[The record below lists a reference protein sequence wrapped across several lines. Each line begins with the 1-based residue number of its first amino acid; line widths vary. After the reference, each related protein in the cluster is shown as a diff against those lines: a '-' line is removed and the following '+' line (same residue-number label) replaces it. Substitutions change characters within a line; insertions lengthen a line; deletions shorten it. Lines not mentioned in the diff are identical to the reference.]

1 DLWNS
6 TQSSFHF
13 TVCKF
18 GYCSKNMGESA
29 CLMQPF
35 SYAAPEG
42 DSLGFL
48 GQSVSFGRFMSEKL
62 DWEKWSAFS
71 TQNRYVAEAE
81 RYSRPGS
88 VAQKKAFFEAHYKKL
103 AAARKAAAEEALLLQ
118 QKNPKIEPEKL
129 PVQEDINGGGKI
141 DGLVSKP
148 DLEIPRGSLDAE
160 MKLLAEKVSRFGN
173 RKSDEKENR
182 GNAESEINGK
192 DSTVKEEPVE
202 KTPMILKKKLKD
214 AQPKSSAKPRVS
226 KFNSSERT
234 PSQKPCNKSNSYTF
248 TPAKEFN
255 RLVSIIRKI
264 DGSRTSSKPTKD
276 CKTPLRTPSRKVSAK
291 GIVEDSLSTP
301 LSSNRR
307 GKMAP
312 NSSAK
317 TGRGRWNFLPAETP
331 SCFTPFGLRTEERA
345 ERRKKAR
352 GASTDRDTLKLEDKF
367 KAMEAQN
374 QKPEEMSV
382 GKEESKLRQRLC
394 FKAKPLPNFYKQR
407 PKSTDQTKKVSSLF
421 TNRPMYDHC
430 FASV

>member
-1 DLWNS
+1 
-6 TQSSFHF
+6 
-13 TVCKF
+13 
-18 GYCSKNMGESA
+18 MGESA

-42 DSLGFL
+42 DSLGAL

-118 QKNPKIEPEKL
+118 QQSHKPEPEL
-129 PVQEDINGGGKI
+129 LLAQQGTNGGGKK

-148 DLEIPRGSLDAE
+148 DLEITRGSLDTE
-160 MKLLAEKVSRFGN
+160 VKLLAEKVSRFSN
-173 RKSDEKENR
+173 RQSDEKENV
-182 GNAESEINGK
+182 GKAESEINGEAF
-192 DSTVKEEPVE
+192 TVEEAQVE
-202 KTPMILKKKLKD
+202 KTPIILKKKSKD
-214 AQPKSSAKPRVS
+214 PQPKSSTKPRVS
-226 KFNSSERT
+226 KLKSSEWT
-234 PSQKPCNKSNSYTF
+234 PSQKHSNKSNSYTF

-264 DGSRTSSKPTKD
+264 DGSRASSKPNKD
-276 CKTPLRTPSRKVSAK
+276 CKTPLRTPSNKVSAK

-307 GKMAP
+307 CRGKTAP
-312 NSSAK
+312 DSSAK
-317 TGRGRWNFLPAETP
+317 TGRGRWNFLPADRTP

-345 ERRKKAR
+345 ERRKK
-352 GASTDRDTLKLEDKF
+352 KLEDKF
-367 KAMEAQN
+367 KAMEPQN
-374 QKPEEMSV
+374 ENPLEERSV

-407 PKSTDQTKKVSSLF
+407 PKSTDQTKKALLQ
-421 TNRPMYDHC
+421 
-430 FASV
+430 